1 VKLTNEQVENISTR
15 VLKAL
20 KAKKLLVF
28 KAGEAQ
34 ILAKMQEAFLGDLH
48 AEEELDREVEEIIKN
63 HTGEMESRQ
72 VDYRRMFGLIKSKL
86 AREREIVL

>member
-1 VKLTNEQVENISTR
+1 MRLTNEQVEHISAR

-20 KAKKLLVF
+20 TDKELLVF
-28 KAGEAQ
+28 KADEAQ
-34 ILAKMQEAFLGDLH
+34 VLAKMQEAFLGDLH
-48 AEEELDREVEEIIKN
+48 AEDELDREVEAIIKN
-63 HTGEMESRQ
+63 HTGEMESGQ